1 MLARLRRPYDLS
13 MELRRLRRGL
23 SFAVTAIVLVGIDA
37 SAASARSCPGQF
49 QQGFFTDLTVLNA
62 DCAAAK
68 QVLRSWVRRSG
79 FGYRTPAP
87 VVQVG
92 SWRCRFTTIQGE
104 SNPYGRVT
112 CRASRGR
119 FLRFYGFS

>member
-1 MLARLRRPYDLS
+1 MG
-13 MELRRLRRGL
+13 LRRLRRVL
-23 SFAVTAIVLVGIDA
+23 CFAVTAVVLVGIHA
-37 SAASARSCPGQF
+37 PTASARSCPGKF
-49 QQGFFTDLTVLNA
+49 AQGFFTDLSVLNA
-62 DCAAAK
+62 HCAPAK

-112 CRASRGR
+112 C
-119 FLRFYGFS
+119 